1 MSSSQPNAQSSLSIA
16 LSKLDA
22 VKDVLTVKRVF
33 GDAYEL
39 DGVTLIPVAAVRG
52 GGGGGGGEGD
62 APDAQGSGSGGGS
75 GFGVTVRPVGAFV
88 VDGGTVTW
96 SPTIDVSR
104 IVMGGQVVAIVG
116 IFALGRVL
124 THLHRRRHRL

>member
-1 MSSSQPNAQSSLSIA
+1 MGPSHNDENPSLALA

-39 DGVTLIPVAAVRG
+39 DGVTMIPVATVRG

-62 APDAQGSGSGGGS
+62 APDAQGSGSGAGA
-75 GFGVTVRPVGAFV
+75 GFGVAVRPLGAFV
-88 VDGGTVTW
+88 VKDGTVNW
-96 SPTIDVSR
+96 SPSIDVMR
-104 IVMGGQVVAIVG
+104 VVLGGQLVALAGVLV
-116 IFALGRVL
+116 LGRVL
-124 THLHRRRHRL
+124 SHRRRHRH

>member
-1 MSSSQPNAQSSLSIA
+1 MSSSLHDGESSLSIA

-22 VKDVLTVKRVF
+22 VKDILTVKRVF
-33 GDAYEL
+33 GDAYEV
-39 DGVTLIPVAAVRG
+39 DGVTVIPVAAVRG

-62 APDAQGSGSGGGS
+62 APDAQGTGSGAGA

-88 VDGGTVTW
+88 VKDGAVTW
-96 SPTIDVSR
+96 SPTIDVMR
-104 IVMGGQVVAIVG
+104 IVLGGQLVAIVG

-124 THLHRRRHRL
+124 THHRRRRH

>member
-1 MSSSQPNAQSSLSIA
+1 MSSSQPDAESALSIA
-16 LSKLDA
+16 LSRLDA

-33 GDAYEL
+33 GDAYEV
-39 DGVTLIPVAAVRG
+39 DDVALIPVAAVRG

-62 APDAQGSGSGGGS
+62 APDAAGSGSGGGS

-88 VDGGTVTW
+88 VKGGAVTW
-96 SPTIDVSR
+96 SPAIDVMR
-104 IVMGGQVVAIVG
+104 IVMGGQLVAIVG

-124 THLHRRRHRL
+124 THRRRLRRRV